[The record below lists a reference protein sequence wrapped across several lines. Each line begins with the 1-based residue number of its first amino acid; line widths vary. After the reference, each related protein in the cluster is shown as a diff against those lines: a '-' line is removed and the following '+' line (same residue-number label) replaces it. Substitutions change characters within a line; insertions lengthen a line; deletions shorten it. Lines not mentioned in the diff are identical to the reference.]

1 MRPIYESKSDKNA
14 EAEVIDELRRCAEGG
29 QFIKLPDLA
38 VIDYIALDSS
48 KKPCALLEVKVRK
61 NAAAKYPTY
70 MISERKIKDALSVS
84 KLTNIPFILV
94 VSWLGDIRWVKV
106 KALYPTAIG
115 GRYDRGDSQ
124 DIERVCLIPISDFIK
139 VPE

>member
-38 VIDYIALDSS
+38 VIDYIVLGSS
-48 KKPCALLEVKVRK
+48 ESPCALLEIKVRR
-61 NAAAKYPTY
+61 NAATKYPTY

-84 KLTNIPFILV
+84 KLTN
-94 VSWLGDIRWVKV
+94 IRWVKV

-139 VPE
+139 VSG